1 MKNFCF
7 AALLALG
14 LAHLALAQDT
24 FNGLETAMDSDTYE
38 RAGLRK
44 LTKDERAVL
53 DQFVRDYV
61 AGKQKTA
68 ATAAAAEAVDRAV
81 KEHKVEPPEVIE
93 TKMVG
98 TFKGYNTR
106 TVFHLENGQSWK
118 PTSGET
124 ATFSSIESP
133 KVIIFR
139 DTFGYKMFIEGAA
152 TIRVKRMQ

>member
-14 LAHLALAQDT
+14 LTPLASAQDT
-24 FNGLETAMDSDTYE
+24 FNGLEKAMDSDTYE

-61 AGKQKTA
+61 TGKQKTA

-81 KEHKVEPPEVIE
+81 KEHKVQPPEVIE
-93 TKMVG
+93 SKMVG
-98 TFKGYNTR
+98 AFKGYNTR
-106 TVFHLENGQSWK
+106 TVFRLENGQVWK

-124 ATFSSIESP
+124 ATFSAIESP